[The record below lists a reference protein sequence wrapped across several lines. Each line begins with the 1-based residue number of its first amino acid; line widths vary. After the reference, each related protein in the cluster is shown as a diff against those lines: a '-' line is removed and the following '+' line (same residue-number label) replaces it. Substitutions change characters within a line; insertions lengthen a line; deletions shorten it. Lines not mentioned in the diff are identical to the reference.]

1 MKTPVKLGAFA
12 AGLAVTFAAALGAGA
27 AVGQPVDADQDH
39 TGSEGAH
46 GDPDAPGAHDGMAG
60 MDGEDDAS
68 VRAEDVAGGLMVAES
83 GYRLVLDDTAPAAAD
98 DVPVTF
104 RILDDAGEPVR
115 DFRASHTKELHL
127 IVVRRDMVGFQHVHP
142 TMDDNGRWSVPVD
155 LSPGTW
161 RVFADFVP
169 AVGAAE
175 GETITLGAD
184 LTIAGTTEAVAL
196 PAPARTVTVDG
207 YRVDLQGELV
217 PGEESELTL
226 TVNRDGEPVIDLDP
240 YLAAYG
246 HLVALRAGDLAY
258 LHVHPAGEPGD
269 GRTAAG
275 PQITFYATAPSAGD
289 YRLFL
294 DFQHEGVVRTAEL
307 TARAG
312 APDLRDQVA
321 PVAPPPAT
329 TDDGST
335 GADHDADG
343 HDH

>member
-1 MKTPVKLGAFA
+1 MKTPVKLAAFA
-12 AGLAVTFAAALGAGA
+12 GGLAVAFAAALGAGA
-27 AVGQPVDADQDH
+27 AVGQPVDVDQDH
-39 TGSEGAH
+39 SSSEGSH
-46 GDPDAPGAHDGMAG
+46 GDAGGSGAHDGMTG
-60 MDGEDDAS
+60 MGGEQDDGS
-68 VRAEDVAGGLMVAES
+68 AEDAAGGLMVAQS
-83 GYRLVLDDTAPAAAD
+83 GHRLVLDDTAPAAAD

-115 DFRASHTKELHL
+115 DFEDSHTKDLHL

-142 TMDDNGRWSVPVD
+142 TMDDSGRWSVPVD
-155 LSPGTW
+155 LAPGTW

-169 AVGAAE
+169 AVGDAA

-184 LTIAGTTEAVAL
+184 LTVAGSTEAITL
-196 PAPARTVTVDG
+196 PAPARTVTIDG

-226 TVNRDGEPVIDLDP
+226 TVNRDGEPVTDLDP

-269 GRTAAG
+269 GRTDSG

-307 TARAG
+307 TVRAG
-312 APDLRDQVA
+312 APDFRDQVA
-321 PVAPPPAT
+321 PVAPAPGT
-329 TDDGST
+329 TDDGGS
-335 GADHDADG
+335 GAGHDADG